1 MPLSPVLRVL
11 TFALAALVSAS
22 MWPSAMASD
31 LIKVH
36 GAGASFPAPLYQR
49 WFRDYFLA
57 HPNIQVDYQPIGS
70 GPGVNSF
77 IEGRLDFAGS
87 DQPLTGELAE
97 RVGADLLQ
105 IPLTAGAVVLT
116 YNLPG
121 IDGLKLSREALAGIF
136 LGAIARWND
145 PLILAAN
152 PGVEI
157 PDLPIV
163 VVTRVDAS
171 GTTLVMTRHLSA
183 ISAAF
188 AKQVGESQS
197 PAWPSLLLERGGLI
211 RGHGNGGVAAF
222 VQATVG
228 AIGYVQYAYAHLPG
242 MQMASVENRE
252 GVFVAPGSDSFRAA
266 VEVFRAKLDPS
277 QLTDPEGAGAYP
289 ILSLSWL
296 VTRRGGDGDVKW
308 QAMKDVLGY
317 ALTDGQADAA
327 KLGYIPLSQQA
338 VTLILQHLGP
348 AE

>member
-11 TFALAALVSAS
+11 TLACGALVCAS
-22 MWPSAMASD
+22 FWQPSLASD
-31 LIKVH
+31 PIKIH

-87 DQPLTGELAE
+87 DQPLTGELAQ
-97 RVGADLLQ
+97 RAGDNVLQ
-105 IPLTAGAVVLT
+105 LPLTAGAVVLT

-121 IDGLKLSREALAGIF
+121 IDGLRLSREALAGIF
-136 LGAIARWND
+136 LGSIARWND

-152 PGVEI
+152 PGVEV

-171 GTTLVMTRHLSA
+171 GTTLVMTQHLSA
-183 ISAAF
+183 ISEAF

-197 PAWPSLLLERGGLI
+197 PAWPALLLERGGLI

-228 AIGYVQYAYAHLPG
+228 AIGYVQYAYAHLPS
-242 MQMASVENRE
+242 MQMASVENHE
-252 GVFVAPGSDSFRAA
+252 GEFVSADSDSFRAA
-266 VEVFRAKLDPS
+266 VESFRAKLDPS
-277 QLTDPEGAGAYP
+277 QLSDPEGAGAYP

-296 VTRRGGDGDVKW
+296 MTRTGGDDAKS
-308 QAMKDVLGY
+308 QAMRDVLRY
-317 ALTDGQADAA
+317 ALTDGQAEAT
-327 KLGYIPLSQQA
+327 KLGYIPLSREA
-338 VTLILQHLGP
+338 VALILQQLGP
-348 AE
+348 VE

>member
-11 TFALAALVSAS
+11 TLVFGALLVCAS
-22 MWPSAMASD
+22 SWQPSLASD
-31 LIKVH
+31 SVKIN

-87 DQPLTGELAE
+87 DQPLTGELAQRAGE
-97 RVGADLLQ
+97 NVLQ
-105 IPLTAGAVVLT
+105 LPLTAGAVVLT

-121 IDGLKLSREALAGIF
+121 IDGVRLSREALAGIF
-136 LGAIARWND
+136 LGSIARWND
-145 PLILAAN
+145 PLVLAAN
-152 PGVEI
+152 PGVEM

-183 ISAAF
+183 ISEAF

-197 PAWPSLLLERGGLI
+197 PAWPTLLLERGGLI

-228 AIGYVQYAYAHLPG
+228 AIGYVQYAYAHLPS
-242 MQMASVENRE
+242 MQMASVENHE
-252 GVFVAPGSDSFRAA
+252 GEFVSADSDSFRAA
-266 VEVFRAKLDPS
+266 VQSFRAKLDPS
-277 QLTDPEGAGAYP
+277 QLSDPEGAGAYP

-296 VTRRGGDGDVKW
+296 VTRRGGDDAKS
-308 QAMKDVLGY
+308 QAMRDVLRY
-317 ALTDGQADAA
+317 ALTDGQAEATR
-327 KLGYIPLSQQA
+327 LGYIPLTEEA
-338 VTLILQHLGP
+338 VALILQQLGP
-348 AE
+348 VD

>member
-11 TFALAALVSAS
+11 TLAFGALVCAS
-22 MWPSAMASD
+22 FWQPSLASD
-31 LIKVH
+31 LIKIN

-57 HPNIQVDYQPIGS
+57 HPNIQVDYQPIGT

-87 DQPLTGELAE
+87 DQPLTGELAQ
-97 RVGADLLQ
+97 RAGDDVLQ
-105 IPLTAGAVVLT
+105 LPLTAGAVVLT

-121 IDGLKLSREALAGIF
+121 IDALRLSREALAGIF
-136 LGAIARWND
+136 LGSIARWND

-183 ISAAF
+183 ISEAF
-188 AKQVGESQS
+188 AKQVGETQS
-197 PAWPSLLLERGGLI
+197 PAWPALLLERGGLI

-242 MQMASVENRE
+242 MQMASVENRDGE
-252 GVFVAPGSDSFRAA
+252 FVSAGSESFRAA
-266 VEVFRAKLDPS
+266 IEAFRAKLDYS
-277 QLTDPEGAGAYP
+277 QLIDPDGAGAYP

-296 VTRRGGDGDVKW
+296 VMRSGGDDTKS
-308 QAMKDVLGY
+308 QAMRDVVRY
-317 ALTDGQADAA
+317 ALTEGQADAS
-327 KLGYIPLSQQA
+327 KLGYIPLSAKA
-338 VTLILQHLGP
+338 VSLILQELDSRK
-348 AE
+348 